1 MSEETKENT
10 EKVDT
15 DEVPTKSGMTE
26 NEIVV
31 IILLVTAVFLVIVGV
46 YVWMN
51 RKYFG
56 FAEMKY
62 V

>member
-1 MSEETKENT
+1 MSQQTKDNT
-10 EKVDT
+10 ENVSG
-15 DEVPTKSGMTE
+15 ESTKSGMTE

-46 YVWMN
+46 YVWIN

-56 FAEMKY
+56 FTEMKY
-62 V
+62 E